1 MAAFSYQALDPQG
14 GETSGTLE
22 ADNARHAR
30 TVLRERGLYPTS
42 ITTLGEDRKGQQR
55 LRVSTT
61 ELCLLTRQLSALLS
75 AKLTVEQALLAVSEQ
90 TDKPGARALLA
101 AVRSEV
107 MSGYSLRAA
116 LDRFDH
122 AFPAIYRAS
131 VSAGERSG
139 QLPYV
144 MEMLADYLEQQDA
157 LRRKMLQALLYPAIV
172 TTVAMLVIIGLMTYV
187 VPRVAAVFV
196 QSHQKLPLL
205 TRLLIGASEFLR
217 DWGPWLLLLIIAA
230 VFAFRYALR
239 DDAFRRRWHRWLL
252 SLPML
257 GRHLRTLDT
266 ARFASTLAIL
276 VSAGV
281 PLLAGL
287 DAGRQVMKS
296 MPLKDAVA
304 VAADRVR
311 EGSSLSAAMRQAR
324 TFPPLLVHMLAS
336 GEATGDLS
344 TMLSRCAKLQQAEV
358 ENRSLTL
365 TTLLEPMLLLG
376 MGGSVL
382 LIVLAVMQPIIE
394 LNSLV
399 K

>member
-14 GETSGTLE
+14 SESSGTLE

-42 ITTLGEDRKGQQR
+42 ITPLGENQKGQQR
-55 LRVSTT
+55 LRVSTA

-90 TDKPGARALLA
+90 TDKPAARSLLA

-116 LDRFDH
+116 LDRFDD
-122 AFPAIYRAS
+122 AFPVIYRAS
-131 VSAGERSG
+131 VSAGEKSG

-144 MEMLADYLEQQDA
+144 MEMLATYLEQQDA

-172 TTVAMLVIIGLMTYV
+172 TCVAMMVIIGLMTYV
-187 VPRVAAVFV
+187 VPRVAEVFV
-196 QSHQKLPLL
+196 QSHQTLPLL
-205 TRLLIGASEFLR
+205 TRLLIGASDFLR
-217 DWGPWLLLLIIAA
+217 NWGLWLLLLIVAA
-230 VFAFRYALR
+230 VFAFRHALR
-239 DDAFRRRWHRWLL
+239 DDAVRRRWHRWLL
-252 SLPML
+252 GLPML
-257 GRHLRTLDT
+257 GRHLRSLDT

-287 DAGRQVMKS
+287 DAGRQVMKCL
-296 MPLKDAVA
+296 PLKDAVA
-304 VAADRVR
+304 LAADRVR

-324 TFPPLLVHMLAS
+324 TFPPLLIHMLAS

-344 TMLSRCAKLQQAEV
+344 TMLARCASLQQAEV

-365 TTLLEPMLLLG
+365 TTLLEPLLLLG

>member
-14 GETSGTLE
+14 SESTGTLE

-42 ITTLGEDRKGQQR
+42 ITPLGENQKGQQR
-55 LRVSTT
+55 LRVSTA

-90 TDKPGARALLA
+90 TDKPSARALLA

-122 AFPAIYRAS
+122 AFPVIYRAS
-131 VSAGERSG
+131 VSAGEKSG
-139 QLPYV
+139 QLPHV

-172 TTVAMLVIIGLMTYV
+172 TCVAMMVIIGLMTYV
-187 VPRVAAVFV
+187 VPRVAEVFV
-196 QSHQKLPLL
+196 QSHQTLPLL
-205 TRLLIGASEFLR
+205 TRLLIGASDFLR
-217 DWGPWLLLLIIAA
+217 NWGPWLALLIIGAI
-230 VFAFRYALR
+230 FAFRHALR
-239 DDAFRRRWHRWLL
+239 DDAVKRRWHRWLL
-252 SLPML
+252 GLPML

-276 VSAGV
+276 VSSGV

-296 MPLKDAVA
+296 LPLKEAVA
-304 VAADRVR
+304 TAADRVR
-311 EGSSLSAAMRQAR
+311 EGSSLSAAMKQAR

>member
-14 GETSGTLE
+14 SESSGTLE

-42 ITTLGEDRKGQQR
+42 ITPLGENQKGQQR
-55 LRVSTT
+55 LRVSTA

-90 TDKPGARALLA
+90 TDKPSARALLA

-122 AFPAIYRAS
+122 AFPVIYRAS
-131 VSAGERSG
+131 VSAGEKSG
-139 QLPYV
+139 QLPHV

-172 TTVAMLVIIGLMTYV
+172 TCVAMMVIIGLMTYV
-187 VPRVAAVFV
+187 VPRVAEVFV
-196 QSHQKLPLL
+196 QSHQTLPLL
-205 TRLLIGASEFLR
+205 TRLLIGASDFLR
-217 DWGPWLLLLIIAA
+217 NWGPWLVLLIIGAI
-230 VFAFRYALR
+230 FAFRHALR
-239 DDAFRRRWHRWLL
+239 DDAVKRRWHRWLL
-252 SLPML
+252 GLPML

-276 VSAGV
+276 VSSGV

-296 MPLKDAVA
+296 LPLKEAVA
-304 VAADRVR
+304 TAADRVR
-311 EGSSLSAAMRQAR
+311 EGSSLSAAMKQAR

>member
-14 GETSGTLE
+14 GETNGTLE

-42 ITTLGEDRKGQQR
+42 ITPLSENNKGQR

-61 ELCLLTRQLSALLS
+61 ELCLMTRQLSALLT

-90 TDKPGARALLA
+90 TDKPAARALLA

-116 LDRFDH
+116 LDRFEH

-131 VSAGERSG
+131 VAAGERSG

-187 VPRVAAVFV
+187 VPRVAEVFV
-196 QSHQKLPLL
+196 QSHQTLPLL
-205 TRLLIGASEFLR
+205 TRMLIASSEFLR
-217 DWGPWLLLLIIAA
+217 SWGPWLLALIIAA
-230 VFAFRYALR
+230 IFAFRYALR
-239 DDAFRRRWHRWLL
+239 DDALRRRWHSWLL
-252 SLPML
+252 GLPML

-296 MPLKDAVA
+296 LPLKEAVA
-304 VAADRVR
+304 AAADRVR

-324 TFPPLLVHMLAS
+324 TFPPLLIHMLAS

-344 TMLSRCAKLQQAEV
+344 TMLARCAKLQQSEV

>member
-14 GETSGTLE
+14 SESSGTLE

-42 ITTLGEDRKGQQR
+42 ITPLGENQAGQQR
-55 LRVSTT
+55 LRVNTA

-90 TDKPGARALLA
+90 TDKPSARALLA

-107 MSGYSLRAA
+107 ISGYSLRAA

-122 AFPAIYRAS
+122 AFPMIYRAT
-131 VSAGERSG
+131 VSAGEKSG
-139 QLPYV
+139 QLPHV

-172 TTVAMLVIIGLMTYV
+172 TCVAMMVIIGLMTYV
-187 VPRVAAVFV
+187 VPRVAEVFV
-196 QSHQKLPLL
+196 QSHQTLPLL
-205 TRLLIGASEFLR
+205 TRLLIGASDFLR
-217 DWGPWLLLLIIAA
+217 NWGPWLVLLIIAA
-230 VFAFRYALR
+230 IFAFRHALR
-239 DDAFRRRWHRWLL
+239 DDAVKRRWHRWLL
-252 SLPML
+252 GLPML

-296 MPLKDAVA
+296 LPLKEAVA
-304 VAADRVR
+304 AAADRVR
-311 EGSSLSAAMRQAR
+311 EGSSLSAAMKQAR

>member
-131 VSAGERSG
+131 VSAGEKSG

-205 TRLLIGASEFLR
+205 TRMLIATSEFLR
-217 DWGPWLLLLIIAA
+217 DWGPWLVLLIVAA
-230 VFAFRYALR
+230 IFAFRYALR

-296 MPLKDAVA
+296 LPLKDAVA

-324 TFPPLLVHMLAS
+324 TFPPLLIHMLAS

-344 TMLSRCAKLQQAEV
+344 TMLARCAKLQQAEV

-365 TTLLEPMLLLG
+365 TTLLEPLLLLG

>member
-42 ITTLGEDRKGQQR
+42 ITPLGENQKGQQR

-90 TDKPGARALLA
+90 TDKPSARALLA

-116 LDRFDH
+116 LDRFEH

-131 VSAGERSG
+131 VSAGEKSG

-172 TTVAMLVIIGLMTYV
+172 TLVAMLVIIGLMTYV
-187 VPRVAAVFV
+187 VPRVAEVFV
-196 QSHQKLPLL
+196 QSHQTLPLL
-205 TRLLIGASEFLR
+205 TRLLIGTSEFLR
-217 DWGPWLLLLIIAA
+217 SWGPWLLLLIIAA
-230 VFAFRYALR
+230 IFAFRYALR
-239 DDAFRRRWHRWLL
+239 DDALKRRWHRWLL
-252 SLPML
+252 GLPML

-296 MPLKDAVA
+296 LPLKDAVA

-324 TFPPLLVHMLAS
+324 TFPPLLIHMLAS
-336 GEATGDLS
+336 GETTGDLA

>member
-14 GETSGTLE
+14 SESSGTLE

-42 ITTLGEDRKGQQR
+42 ITPLGENQKGQQR
-55 LRVSTT
+55 LRVSTA

-122 AFPAIYRAS
+122 AFPVIYRAS
-131 VSAGERSG
+131 VSAGEKSG
-139 QLPYV
+139 QLPHV

-172 TTVAMLVIIGLMTYV
+172 TCVAMMVIIGLMTYV
-187 VPRVAAVFV
+187 VPRVAEVFV
-196 QSHQKLPLL
+196 QSHQTLPLL
-205 TRLLIGASEFLR
+205 TRLLIGASDFLR
-217 DWGPWLLLLIIAA
+217 NWGPWLVLLIIAA
-230 VFAFRYALR
+230 VFAFRRALR
-239 DDAFRRRWHRWLL
+239 DDAVKRRWHRWLL
-252 SLPML
+252 GLPML

-287 DAGRQVMKS
+287 DAGRQVMKCL
-296 MPLKDAVA
+296 PLKEAVA
-304 VAADRVR
+304 TAADRVR
-311 EGSSLSAAMRQAR
+311 EGSSLSAAMKQAR

>member
-1 MAAFSYQALDPQG
+1 MAAFSYQALDTQG
-14 GETSGTLE
+14 SETSGTLE
-22 ADNARHAR
+22 ADNSRHAR
-30 TVLRERGLYPTS
+30 SILRERGLYPTS
-42 ITTLGEDRKGQQR
+42 ITTLAENRQGQQR
-55 LRVSTT
+55 LRIGTT

-75 AKLTVEQALLAVSEQ
+75 AKLTVEQALQAVSEQ
-90 TDKPGARALLA
+90 TDKPTARALLA

-116 LDRFDH
+116 LDRFDN
-122 AFPAIYRAS
+122 AFPTIYRAS
-131 VSAGERSG
+131 VSAGEKSG
-139 QLPYV
+139 QLPFV

-187 VPRVAAVFV
+187 VPRVAEVFV
-196 QSHQKLPLL
+196 QSHQVLPLL
-205 TRLLIGASEFLR
+205 TRALIASSNFLR
-217 DWGPWLLLLIIAA
+217 SWGPWLLLLIITAI
-230 VFAFRYALR
+230 FAFRQALR
-239 DDAFRRRWHRWLL
+239 DDALRRRWHLWLL
-252 SLPML
+252 SLPLL

-296 MPLKDAVA
+296 LPLKDAVA
-304 VAADRVR
+304 TAADRVR
-311 EGSSLSAAMRQAR
+311 EGASLSAAMRQTR
-324 TFPPLLVHMLAS
+324 SFPPLLIHMLAS
-336 GEATGDLS
+336 GEATGELS
-344 TMLSRCAKLQQAEV
+344 AMLARCAKLQQAEV

-365 TTLLEPMLLLG
+365 TTLLEPMLLLC
-376 MGGSVL
+376 MGGAVL

-394 LNSLV
+394 LNALV